1 LDISL
6 STTAFNDA
14 ARCLKRYEYRWVDNI
29 VPKPRDVR
37 PALRRGVWIHRCLQ
51 LLDQGEVWQTELAR
65 MGDWAMEHDVPE
77 EDTLALMREVY
88 ELVQDYQ
95 AYWAGHEESP
105 GPWTTDSTEVPV
117 EWCPRPGTRLT
128 STIDSLKRD
137 RTGRL
142 WIWERKTTQDIP
154 DSDWRTVDPQTML
167 QYIEA
172 RAQGHDVAGIV
183 FDYISTRPGPKLR
196 VTKGGSLYSGDE
208 NRSTRARHWATTE
221 QELRAKGAAES
232 YINEMRSRIVS
243 DAEWFQRYFTFRP
256 DDNARLTLHDVASV
270 LRQIQFARE
279 KSYYPRAINILD
291 CRLFCPYAKL
301 CMHEYQTGRK
311 SEVYREEYMTPST
324 DDIFAMGRTDY
335 Q

>member
-1 LDISL
+1 MDISL
-6 STTAFNDA
+6 STTGFNDA
-14 ARCLKRYEYRWVDNI
+14 ARCLKRYEYRWVDKL

-51 LLDQGEVWQTELAR
+51 LVDEGAIWQTELQR
-65 MGDWAMEHDVPE
+65 MLEWAVEHEVPE
-77 EDTLALMREVY
+77 DEAIALAKEVY
-88 ELVQDYQ
+88 ELVQDYV
-95 AYWAGHEESP
+95 AYWQGHEDSP
-105 GPWTTDSTEVPV
+105 GPWTTESTETQV
-117 EWCPRPGTRLT
+117 EWAPRDGVLLT

-172 RAQGHDVAGIV
+172 RAQGLDVAGIV
-183 FDYISTRPGPKLR
+183 FDYIVTRPAPTLR
-196 VTKGGSLYSGDE
+196 VTQGGALYKGDE
-208 NRSTRARHWATTE
+208 NRSTRARQWAVTE
-221 QELRAKGAAES
+221 TELRKKRASEE
-232 YINEMRSRIVS
+232 YISEMRSRVVS
-243 DAEWFQRYFTFRP
+243 DAQWFQRYVTFRP
-256 DDNARLTLHDVASV
+256 DDNARQTLHDVAAV
-270 LRQIQFARE
+270 LRQINIARE
-279 KSYYPRAINILD
+279 KNHFPRSINLLD

-311 SEVYREEYMTPST
+311 SDVYREEYMTPNT
-324 DDIFAMGRTDY
+324 DDLFAMGRTDY